1 MSTPVPATDGRGKPP
16 HGFRL
21 GPWLV
26 EPSLN
31 RISSGSAEL
40 RIEGKAMD
48 VLVVL
53 ASHPKALVTK
63 EQLLESVWPNVV
75 VVEGVIKRCVAQL
88 RETLGDDAHEPRF
101 IETIARKGYRLLAT
115 VEPLTAASPPTKPP
129 TEPVIEPSVAQ
140 PRSVAVRAALV
151 AAIAAAAVVL
161 AVTWQ
166 FAQRGADAPGAVPGS
181 TSIAVMP
188 FEYFGDDSSKAW
200 LASGLSEEIIHS
212 LANVRELRVAART
225 SSFAFRA
232 GTATVPEIAR
242 QLNVGAVLEGS
253 VRMNGD
259 DIRVTAQ
266 LIDAGTGLHVWSHVF
281 DRDVE
286 ALFAVQ
292 DEIARNV
299 AESLVG
305 TDTGAGSAEYVS
317 RMPPTQSFEAYA
329 LYLDALS
336 LWRERS
342 AEAHRRAA
350 DLLRAAI
357 ALDAGFARAHSLLG
371 NVYYTMIFYAGLPY
385 DEMLPLARHAAE
397 EALRLDAGDSDALTL
412 LGAVAR
418 SSFDWVSTAD
428 YLERRPGGG
437 PQQFDGAAA
446 LRRAA
451 VRARVSRGR
460 RSTRSGPRCGST
472 RSRLRSARSTRS
484 RPSLPA
490 IKRSRSR
497 GRPRRGRSA
506 HRAPVSSSLGCM
518 SSAAISNARSRHASS
533 PP

>member
-31 RISSGSAEL
+31 RISSESADL

-53 ASHPKALVTK
+53 ASQPKELVTK
-63 EQLLESVWPNVV
+63 EQLLERVWPDVV
-75 VVEGVIKRCVAQL
+75 VVEGVIKRCIAQL
-88 RETLGDDAHEPRF
+88 REALGDDAHEPRF
-101 IETIARKGYRLLAT
+101 IETIARKGYRLLVA
-115 VEPLTAASPPTKPP
+115 VEPLAAAPSPPEP
-129 TEPVIEPSVAQ
+129 TAGPTIEPSVAQ
-140 PRSVAVRAALV
+140 PRSMPMRAALLAAAIVV
-151 AAIAAAAVVL
+151 AAVMLVV
-161 AVTWQ
+161 VWQ
-166 FAQRGADAPGAVPGS
+166 LAQRGAGASSTVPDS

-266 LIDAGTGLHVWSHVF
+266 LIDARTGLHVWSHVF

-299 AESLVG
+299 TESLVG
-305 TDTGAGSAEYVS
+305 TSTASDSAGYVS
-317 RMPPTQSFEAYA
+317 RQPPTQSFEAYA

-342 AEAHRRAA
+342 AESTPPRRGSV
-350 DLLRAAI
+350 
-357 ALDAGFARAHSLLG
+357 AGGDRISTRRFARAHSLLG
-371 NVYYTMIFYAGLPY
+371 NVYHTMIFYAGLQY
-385 DEMLPLARHAAE
+385 EEMVPLAQR
-397 EALRLDAGDSDALTL
+397 
-412 LGAVAR
+412 
-418 SSFDWVSTAD
+418 
-428 YLERRPGGG
+428 GGG
-437 PQQFDGAAA
+437 TSPAARPQRQ
-446 LRRAA
+446 RR
-451 VRARVSRGR
+451 VD
-460 RSTRSGPRCGST
+460 RCSD
-472 RSRLRSARSTRS
+472 R
-484 RPSLPA
+484 
-490 IKRSRSR
+490 
-497 GRPRRGRSA
+497 
-506 HRAPVSSSLGCM
+506 
-518 SSAAISNARSRHASS
+518 
-533 PP
+533 